1 MPSYLPEPEH
11 AHERAA
17 RCGVLLINL
26 GTPAAPTAKA
36 LRPYLREFLWDPRV
50 VEIPRALWW
59 LILNLFVLTTRPAKS
74 AVKYATIWEREG
86 SPLRVHTERQK
97 KLLAGYLTEAGH
109 RELRVEYAMRYGKP
123 DVEGALM
130 RLKAKGCDR
139 ILVLPLY
146 PQYSA
151 STSASAFDAVAR
163 AAQRIRNLPELRFV
177 RSFADHPAYI
187 RALGE
192 SVVEHWSRNGMP
204 ERLVMSF
211 HGTPRFSLERGDPY
225 HCECHK
231 TARLLAEYLSLK
243 PEQYLVSFQSRFGRA
258 EWLQPYTEPSL
269 KKLAKEGVGRVDVIC
284 PGFVSDCI
292 ETLEEINMECR
303 AAFMQAGGREFH
315 YIPCLNERPE
325 FIRALRTLATTQMGD
340 WLAAPAPSPAE
351 LAARHRRATELGA
364 TQ

>member
-1 MPSYLPEPEH
+1 MPSFLPEPAH
-11 AHERAA
+11 AHDRSA
-17 RCGVLLINL
+17 RCGLLLINL
-26 GTPAAPTAKA
+26 GTPEAPTAKA
-36 LRPYLREFLWDPRV
+36 LRPYLREFLSDPRV

-59 LILNLFVLTTRPAKS
+59 LILNLFILTTRPAKS
-74 AVKYATIWEREG
+74 AAKYASIWEREG

-109 RELRVEYAMRYGKP
+109 GELRVEYAMRYGKP

-130 RLKAKGCDR
+130 RLKEKGCDR
-139 ILVLPLY
+139 VLALPLY

-151 STSASAFDAVAR
+151 STSASAFDALAR

-177 RSFADHPAYI
+177 RSFADHPDYI

-192 SVVEHWSRNGMP
+192 SVIEYWARHGTP

-231 TARLLAEYLSLK
+231 TARLLAEYLSLR

-269 KKLAKEGVGRVDVIC
+269 KKLAKEGIGRVDVIC

-292 ETLEEINMECR
+292 ETLEEINLECR

-325 FIRALRTLATTQMGD
+325 FIHALSRIATTQMGD
-340 WLAAPAPSPAE
+340 WLARTTASPAD
-351 LAARHRRATELGA
+351 LAARHRRASELGA
-364 TQ
+364 TR